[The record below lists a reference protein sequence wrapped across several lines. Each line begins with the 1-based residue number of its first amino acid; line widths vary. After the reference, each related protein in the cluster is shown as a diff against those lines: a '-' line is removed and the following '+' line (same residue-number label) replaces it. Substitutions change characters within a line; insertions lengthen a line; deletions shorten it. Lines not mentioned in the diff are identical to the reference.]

1 MTKVVV
7 NPGICGFTSIIIV
20 TKLARER
27 FSIEISTDCKHVSK
41 LAESLA
47 EVNPFEIMKS
57 MKECVIFQEASKH
70 LSHITCPVP
79 VGILKALEVEAGL
92 ALPRD
97 VCIHFED
104 SKENINLRAEKSIKK

>member
-1 MTKVVV
+1 MTKVIV
-7 NPGICGFTSIIIV
+7 NPGICGFKSIIKV
-20 TKLARER
+20 TKLVRER
-27 FSIEISTDCKHVSK
+27 FSIEISTDCKQVSN

-70 LSHITCPVP
+70 LSHIACPVP
-79 VGILKALEVEAGL
+79 VAILKALEVEAGL

-104 SKENINLRAEKSIKK
+104 